1 MDAGV
6 LAATVAGT
14 VPTIATSAATAA
26 AAAERRRRLE
36 EETMTSYS
44 QKELN
49 EDWEFKIL
57 HTAKGAFKNPERLRE
72 VLDEESRAGWVLV
85 EKFDNSRIRLKR
97 SPDARR
103 NDLHLGIDP
112 WRSYVGQTS
121 NQREAKIVLLIVGVL
136 LAVVGIGLAVAIAF
150 VGPPG

>member
-36 EETMTSYS
+36 EETMTAYS

-49 EDWEFKIL
+49 ENWEFKIL
-57 HTAKGAFKNPERLRE
+57 HTARGEFKKPERLAE
-72 VLDEESRAGWVLV
+72 VLDEEAQAGWVLV

-97 SPDARR
+97 SPDARQ
-103 NDLHLGIDP
+103 NDQYLGIDP

-121 NQREAKIVLLIVGVL
+121 RQRDAKVVAGGVAVLVLGIFAVFLIAFL
-136 LAVVGIGLAVAIAF
+136 LAGG
-150 VGPPG
+150 